1 MSYDVIFHSEQAE
14 LKQKSWHE
22 MYWNAAKREYKL
34 IFLEFMLSK
43 IVLVLRKRT
52 NFCTTFRWK
61 VRRFVITEA
70 FAEAEPILS
79 QELCT

>member
-14 LKQKSWHE
+14 LKQKSLHE
-22 MYWNAAKREYKL
+22 MYWSAAESEYKL

-52 NFCTTFRWK
+52 NFCTTFR
-61 VRRFVITEA
+61 
-70 FAEAEPILS
+70 
-79 QELCT
+79 